1 MQDSI
6 SPASSSYHH
15 LCDSYSIYLKLSFGH
30 SLIQHKF
37 FEHQYAKDYAR
48 QQTDEIN
55 SDQYGNKTARRKEQY
70 WYLKDDIK
78 INNNPTSICIHADHI
93 ALREI
98 GDWESIMLNYSFIY

>member
-48 QQTDEIN
+48 QQTDEIVTN
-55 SDQYGNKTARRKEQY
+55 TV
-70 WYLKDDIK
+70 IK
-78 INNNPTSICIHADHI
+78 LQEEKNNIDT
-93 ALREI
+93 
-98 GDWESIMLNYSFIY
+98 